1 MDRLSALII
10 VALVGC
16 DAKPAA
22 PPAPRTDGARVAA
35 SAAPKGEDAFCDFHP
50 GREQAPPF
58 RWPQLADGA
67 PPAEVKSWRW
77 VNVWATWCKPC
88 LEEMPRLVAWQ
99 KKLAAG
105 GTPVELTFVAVD
117 DADAVAAFRKDH
129 PDAPPSLR
137 VAGLGEL
144 ADWLKAFGIGDGA
157 ITLPLHLFVA
167 PDHTLRCGRSGGV
180 GDKHYAAVA
189 RQLSG

>member
-10 VALVGC
+10 VALAAC
-16 DAKPAA
+16 DSTPAA
-22 PPAPRTDGARVAA
+22 PPASRTDGAKVAA
-35 SAAPKGEDAFCDFHP
+35 PAAPDAFCDFHP
-50 GREQAPPF
+50 SREQAPAF

-67 PPAEVKSWRW
+67 PPADARTWRW

-99 KKLAAG
+99 KKLAAA

-117 DADAVAAFRKDH
+117 EADAVAAFRKDH
-129 PDAPPSLR
+129 PEAPPSLR
-137 VAGLGEL
+137 VAGLPEL
-144 ADWLKAFGIGDGA
+144 ADWLKAFGIGEGA

-189 RQLSG
+189 HQLSG